1 MAWPIYKAQLRTD
14 RPPAKDTVLGLQLRT
29 TLPELRSIPVT
40 DLPGVG
46 PRIGATLKDLGV
58 VSLADLVS
66 HYPSRHEDLS
76 NVKKISELRVGEK
89 ATVVGKVVSFRG
101 VGRPVRGRAPGLSV
115 QLYDGTGYIPATVWG
130 RSWLLN
136 QLVPDTCVL
145 VSGEVQR
152 KYGLQISAKSIEV
165 VEDAETIGESAHAG
179 RFVPL
184 YPVNKGINARRMRT
198 LVHRALDEAGRILDP
213 LPAEILARH
222 HLPNLHDAIREIH
235 FPRDK
240 ECLKIATRRLVF
252 HELFL
257 IQTGLAARKARLEK
271 TESGRSHRGDGH
283 LLNPFLKGLPFGLT
297 GAQERVIGEALEGM
311 RSEKPMRRLLQG
323 DVGSGKTVVAVAAL
337 LSAVESGGQ
346 GAIMAPTE
354 VLAEQH
360 FISISAALRDLP
372 VNVVLL
378 TGSQGAQE
386 RRAALEAAKSGEA
399 HVVVG
404 THALIQR
411 GVEFDDLSLVV
422 VDEQHRF
429 GVGQRTVFKEKGAT
443 PDTLV
448 MTATPIPRTL
458 SLTLY
463 GDLEVSILDEL
474 PPGRKPVET
483 RMVEVAAREE
493 AYEAIRAELEVGRQ
507 AYAICPL
514 VEESEALE
522 DVRAAE
528 ELYNELAEEIFPDRR
543 VGLLHGRMKAVEKRE
558 VMAAFRAREIEVLV
572 ATVVVEV
579 GVDVPNASAIVIEGA
594 ERFGL
599 SQLHQL
605 RGRVCRGL
613 HPPRCFLVG
622 DPKTDDS
629 RERLE
634 ALCEHQ
640 DGFRLSEVD
649 LRIRG
654 EGTLFGSRQSGMPDL
669 KVAKLLRDVEVL
681 VEARRAAFELVASD
695 PTLRK
700 PQHMPLR
707 REIKDVLGAD
717 VEWLFR
723 E

>member
-1 MAWPIYKAQLRTD
+1 M
-14 RPPAKDTVLGLQLRT
+14 GLQLRT

-179 RFVPL
+179 RFVPI

-240 ECLKIATRRLVF
+240 ECLKTATRRLVF

-311 RSEKPMRRLLQG
+311 RSERPMRRLLQG

-386 RRAALEAAKSGEA
+386 RRAALEAVKSGEA

-528 ELYNELAEEIFPDRR
+528 ELYEELAEEIFPDRR

-707 REIKDVLGAD
+707 REIKDLLGAD

>member
-1 MAWPIYKAQLRTD
+1 M
-14 RPPAKDTVLGLQLRT
+14 
-29 TLPELRSIPVT
+29 PELRGRPVT
-40 DLPGVG
+40 ELVGVG
-46 PRIGATLKDLGV
+46 PRIEASLKDLGV
-58 VSLADLVS
+58 SSLADLVS

-76 NVKKISELRVGEK
+76 NVKRISDLRVGER
-89 ATVVGKVVSFRG
+89 ATVVGRVVGTRPL
-101 VGRPVRGRAPGLSV
+101 GRPVRGRSPGFSV
-115 QLYDGTGYIPATVWG
+115 QLYDGTGYLPAVVWG
-130 RSWLLN
+130 RGWLLN
-136 QLVPDTCVL
+136 QLLPDVRVV

-152 KYGLQISAKSIEV
+152 RNGLQVSAKSVEV
-165 VEDAETIGESAHAG
+165 IDDIGSERDGPNGNPHAG
-179 RFVPL
+179 RFVPI
-184 YPVNKGINARRMRT
+184 YPVNKGIQARRMRT
-198 LVHRALDEAGRILDP
+198 LIHRALDGVGRILDP
-213 LPAEILARH
+213 LPTEILSRH
-222 HLPNLHDAIREIH
+222 DLSSFHDAVLEVH
-235 FPRDK
+235 FPTDRK
-240 ECLKIATRRLVF
+240 SLKQAMRRLIF

-257 IQTGLAARKARLEK
+257 IQAGLAARKTRLEK
-271 TESGRSHRGDGH
+271 QETGRSHRGDGS
-283 LLNPFLKGLPFGLT
+283 LLNPFLSGLPFGLT
-297 GAQERVIGEALEGM
+297 GAQERVASEILEDM
-311 RSEKPMRRLLQG
+311 RTESPMRRLVQG

-337 LSAVESGGQ
+337 LTAVESGGQ
-346 GAIMAPTE
+346 GALMAPTE

-360 FISISAALRDLP
+360 YLSISGSLADLP

-378 TGSQGAQE
+378 TGSQGAVE
-386 RRAALEAAKSGEA
+386 RREALGKVKSGEA
-399 HVVVG
+399 HVVIG
-404 THALIQR
+404 THALIQK
-411 GVEFDDLSLVV
+411 GVEFDDLSVVV

-463 GDLEVSILDEL
+463 GDLEVSVIDEL

-483 RMVEVAAREE
+483 SIVEAGGREE
-493 AYEAIRAELEVGRQ
+493 AYEAVRVELSEGRQ
-507 AYAICPL
+507 AYVICPL

-528 ELYNELAEEIFPDRR
+528 ELYEELVEEVFPERR
-543 VGLLHGRMKAVEKRE
+543 IGLLHGRMKADEKRR
-558 VMAAFRAREIEVLV
+558 VMAEFRSGEIEVLV

-579 GVDVPNASAIVIEGA
+579 GVDVPNASAIIIEGA

-613 HPPRCFLVG
+613 HPPKCYLIG

-634 ALCEHQ
+634 ALAKYQ
-640 DGFRLSEVD
+640 DGFKLSEVD
-649 LRIRG
+649 LAIRG

-669 KVAKLLRDVEVL
+669 KVAKLLRDIDIL
-681 VEARRAAFELVASD
+681 VEARREAFALVAKD
-695 PTLRK
+695 PTLKK
-700 PQHMPLR
+700 PDHRPLR
-707 REIKDVLGAD
+707 REIRDLLGAD